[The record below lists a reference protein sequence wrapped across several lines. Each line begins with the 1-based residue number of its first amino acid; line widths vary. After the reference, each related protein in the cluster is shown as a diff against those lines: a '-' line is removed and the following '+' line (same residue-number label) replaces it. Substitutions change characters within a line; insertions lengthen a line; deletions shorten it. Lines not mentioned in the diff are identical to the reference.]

1 MLKDFYFFAI
11 SILIGLLIGLERE
24 RSHPQGFQAIGV
36 RTFILFAI
44 LGTLAYKL
52 DNAIF
57 TLTLSLFVF
66 AAILFGYLRTSRN
79 LGDKTD
85 IGLTTEISAAAVFGI
100 GYMLPQYMVLSCVL
114 AGIVLLTLLER
125 QRLHQFARIKITSQ
139 EIEAI
144 TLMVI
149 LIMGVLPLLPNHT
162 VDHWHIFNPQ
172 KFGILFVMV
181 ALIQFIGYFCIRLFG
196 DRLGRALLGF
206 IGGLMSSTAV
216 FVNLKEL
223 IAQNHG
229 NERATLA
236 SGILAIM
243 AMLTLASI
251 IIFTASQTFFAAMIL
266 PISAMLIIG
275 GIFSSFL
282 VLTSKPVLNDKS
294 PLSRPLNFRS
304 IIRLSLFLGVSIV
317 LIGTA
322 NRFYGAHG
330 ILFVSFFGGLFEVH
344 GIILSTALL
353 FSAKQLNLHLASLS
367 VMTALLA
374 SYISKLFLLWTL
386 TPKKFALKSSILLIL
401 MMAAGY
407 LGYLLI

>member
-1 MLKDFYFFAI
+1 MLNDFYFFAI

-44 LGTLAYKL
+44 LGTLAYKINNPIL
-52 DNAIF
+52 

-79 LGDKTD
+79 LGAKTD

-100 GYMLPQYMVLSCVL
+100 GYMLPQYMILSCVL

-125 QRLHQFARIKITSQ
+125 KRLHQFARFKIRSQ
-139 EIEAI
+139 EIEAV

-162 VDHWHIFNPQ
+162 VDRWEVFNPQ
-172 KFGILFVMV
+172 KFGILFIMV
-181 ALIQFIGYFCIRLFG
+181 ALIQCIGYFCIRLFG
-196 DRLGRALLGF
+196 DHLGRALLGF
-206 IGGLMSSTAV
+206 VGGLMSSTAV
-216 FVNLKEL
+216 FVNLKQL

-229 NERATLA
+229 NERSTLA
-236 SGILAIM
+236 CSILAIL
-243 AMLTLASI
+243 AMLSLASI
-251 IIFTASQTFFAAMIL
+251 IIFTASQTFFAAMIW
-266 PISAMLIIG
+266 PISAMIITG
-275 GIFSSFL
+275 GIISSFL
-282 VLTSKPVLNDKS
+282 VLTSKPIPTDKS
-294 PLSRPLNFRS
+294 PLSKPLNFRS
-304 IIRLSLFLGVSIV
+304 IIKLSLFLGLSII
-317 LIGTA
+317 LIATA
-322 NRFYGAHG
+322 NRYYGAHG
-330 ILFVSFFGGLFEVH
+330 ILFVAFFGGLFEVH
-344 GIILSTALL
+344 GITLSTALL

-386 TPKKFALKSSILLIL
+386 TPKKFAFKASILLIL
-401 MMAAGY
+401 MMAAGG
-407 LGYLLI
+407 LGYLFI